1 MVLAIK
7 KNGSGSNFLIYITRI
22 ATDGSNMDVNQITI

>member
-22 ATDGSNMDVNQITI
+22 AIEDSNLPN